1 MKPEHQPKLRF
12 IYGFGR
18 GLFILSERDNK
29 LFFILG
35 IDVDVDFVFA
45 GEPAESSVKL
55 FIFELGYFFKLF
67 YTHCFSGVKSIPNC
81 AGIKTNS
88 FCVHLFDNLKC

>member
-1 MKPEHQPKLRF
+1 MCLCRHTAGKDRAVFNGYGYEPELKLKPEHQPKLRF

-29 LFFILG
+29 LFFVLG

-55 FIFELGYFFKLF
+55 FVFELG
-67 YTHCFSGVKSIPNC
+67 
-81 AGIKTNS
+81 
-88 FCVHLFDNLKC
+88 